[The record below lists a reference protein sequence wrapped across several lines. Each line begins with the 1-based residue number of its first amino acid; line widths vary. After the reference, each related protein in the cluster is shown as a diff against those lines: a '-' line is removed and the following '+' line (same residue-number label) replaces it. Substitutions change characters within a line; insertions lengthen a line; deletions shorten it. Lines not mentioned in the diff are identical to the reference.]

1 MPVAQAA
8 AAGVGLPGAAGPLWA
23 SGASVAVTPDGLWQA
38 WNPDPLV
45 VVLLGLATWCYARG
59 TTSIWRQVGRGR
71 VVRPARTVAWG
82 AAVTTL
88 AVALLSPV
96 EAIAHALLAGHMV
109 QHVLLTLVA
118 APLLVLASPTL
129 PLLRGLPHRLR
140 RRAARLHARGAAL
153 RRAAGTGPWV
163 LGVAAVYGVT
173 LVAWHLPAAYEG
185 ALAHVLLHAVEHA
198 MLLGASVLLW
208 WTVFE
213 SGRRSAFGYGTGI
226 ALVFVAG
233 LVHVGLGAVLSLA
246 PAALYPAYADG
257 AAAWGMTPVG
267 DQQLGGVLMWAPSK
281 LLHGAVVAVLAV
293 AWLRDVEARTRRR
306 QAGTPVP

>member
-1 MPVAQAA
+1 MTQAA
-8 AAGVGLPGAAGPLWA
+8 ATVASLWA
-23 SGASVAVTPDGLWQA
+23 SAGSVTVTPDGLWHA

-45 VVLLGLATWCYARG
+45 LVVLGLATWCYARG
-59 TTSIWRQVGRGR
+59 AASIWRQVGRGR
-71 VVRPARTVAWG
+71 VVRPVRTVAWA

-96 EAIAHALLAGHMV
+96 EALAHTLLAGHMV

-118 APLLVLASPTL
+118 APLLALSGPTL

-140 RRAARLHARGAAL
+140 RRAARLHARGAGL
-153 RRAAGTGPWV
+153 RRAVGTGPWV
-163 LGVAAVYGVT
+163 LGVAGVYAAT
-173 LVAWHLPAAYEG
+173 LITWHVPAAYEG
-185 ALAHVLLHAVEHA
+185 ALAHDLLHASEHA
-198 MLLGASVLLW
+198 MLLGASALLW

-226 ALVFVAG
+226 ALVFAAG
-233 LVHVGLGAVLSLA
+233 LAHVGLGAVLSLA
-246 PAALYPAYADG
+246 PTALYPAYAGG
-257 AAAWGMTPVG
+257 AAAWGMTAVG

-293 AWLRDVEARTRRR
+293 AWLRDVEARARRH
-306 QAGTPVP
+306 QAGCRAR